1 MNTLQWLEKLVAF
14 NTISSNSNMQ
24 LIKAIEDW
32 FKLHNINSK
41 IIPGQVKSKANLFA
55 TIPASNGST
64 EGGILLTGHTDV
76 VPVIGQ
82 IWKTDPFVATEK
94 DGKIYGRGTCDMKG
108 FIAVLLSFVPDLQKL
123 KLIKP
128 IHFSFTCD
136 EEIGCIGVDYLVDYF
151 QKMGIRPEGC
161 IVGEPSNLRPIIGE
175 KGRRLYHCQV
185 QGKSVHS
192 SLASEGCNAI
202 IYASRLICYINT
214 LAKYME
220 KNGPFDNDFDFPF
233 TTITT
238 NIISGGTAT
247 NIVPGTCEFILE
259 LRYIDQFP
267 IENFR
272 NQIENYINNDLLLE
286 MRETYSEAAIYFDE
300 ISDSPGFN
308 ALEESSI
315 TRLVRVVTGIEERFK
330 VSYTTEAGIFQNARI
345 PTIIFGPGNIEQA
358 HSANEFITIEQLNIC
373 EKVLRNVITFFCED
387 LTVNEKI

>member
-1 MNTLQWLEKLVAF
+1 
-14 NTISSNSNMQ
+14 
-24 LIKAIEDW
+24 
-32 FKLHNINSK
+32 
-41 IIPGQVKSKANLFA
+41 
-55 TIPASNGST
+55 
-64 EGGILLTGHTDV
+64 
-76 VPVIGQ
+76 
-82 IWKTDPFVATEK
+82 
-94 DGKIYGRGTCDMKG
+94 
-108 FIAVLLSFVPDLQKL
+108 
-123 KLIKP
+123 
-128 IHFSFTCD
+128 
-136 EEIGCIGVDYLVDYF
+136 
-151 QKMGIRPEGC
+151 
-161 IVGEPSNLRPIIGE
+161 IIGE
-175 KGRRLYHCQV
+175 KGIRLYHCQV

-202 IYASRLICYINT
+202 IYASRLICYINM

-330 VSYTTEAGIFQNARI
+330 VSYTTEAGVFQNARI
-345 PTIIFGPGNIEQA
+345 PTIICGPGNIEQA

-373 EKVLRNVITFFCED
+373 EKVLRNVIAFFCED